1 MKMTKTPPRQSSSAI
16 WHKNSNYKCN
26 LSDDKYVVVIDG
38 NFLEKCIINFVS
50 KQQNATLL
58 LKLLFTIMKEFVE
71 FGVQDVL
78 YWANFSNGILANLP
92 QVIHVAFSK
101 VDRDSFWVE
110 GGVIVTYVPKKFI
123 QETVHVENFTLQPKF
138 ATRWFNIMNCYR
150 WGDDSFFELANS
162 YFGGPVRVHKELK
175 RFRLISAST
184 GFLLVLRRTLERS
197 CDSFY
202 HFVLHLAAT
211 ASVFPN
217 AFWKRCKDHKRLQ
230 YV

>member
-1 MKMTKTPPRQSSSAI
+1 MVEEELQKASCLCVTFKFLTFLTLEGTTIQWKNIVMKMTKTPPRQSSSAI

-58 LKLLFTIMKEFVE
+58 LKSLFIIMKEFVE

-78 YWANFSNGILANLP
+78 YWANFSNGILADLP
-92 QVIHVAFSK
+92 QVIRVAFSK

-138 ATRWFNIMNCYR
+138 ATRWFNVMNCYR
-150 WGDDSFFELANS
+150 WGTTRSLNW
-162 YFGGPVRVHKELK
+162 PIH
-175 RFRLISAST
+175 ISKVQL
-184 GFLLVLRRTLERS
+184 GFIKS
-197 CDSFY
+197 
-202 HFVLHLAAT
+202 
-211 ASVFPN
+211 
-217 AFWKRCKDHKRLQ
+217 
-230 YV
+230 